1 MALVD
6 TAESFSYRQVQALQ
20 PSCMQS
26 IDVSGYYLVAPLT
39 LNQISLLYWNLYA
52 VLARAEIST
61 QQTREIKEDDLRL
74 ISYDAVFPTEPKN
87 RLCEGAVGE
96 VNVEAVHP
104 EDYYETGGGYYVT
117 ICGANTRWNVIKMYN
132 GEDFLGYGISSE
144 DDWDSS
150 SDGYGV
156 YNGELAYAGALEDG
170 GQGRAGELKVITSYC
185 KYDPNPEV
193 PYEFE
198 SEENQWFFRFC
209 IPGITGCTAEKVSLK
224 GGQAGSFPFI
234 QMSWS
239 NLGLYGTAEILSLEL
254 YSYVGPYFNSSVQD
268 DDGPPVDDRD
278 LIDIPII
285 YQVLYLTPAYGA
297 FGGYI
302 GDLPYPTN
310 YSPKDRID
318 YESILYA
325 EYKSLELY
333 GDVYPSQP
341 RKDAFFQLREEFFS
355 LRNFYDIN
363 AFEVEEYEYPS
374 GADLYFYDGF
384 VNLGQP
390 YPTFQG

>member
-1 MALVD
+1 
-6 TAESFSYRQVQALQ
+6 
-20 PSCMQS
+20 
-26 IDVSGYYLVAPLT
+26 LT

-74 ISYDAVFPTEPKN
+74 ISYDTVFTTEPKD
-87 RLCEGAVGE
+87 RLCAGAVFGE
-96 VNVEAVHP
+96 VSLASSYP
-104 EDYYETGGGYYVT
+104 EDYPSQLYANAFWSADV
-117 ICGANTRWNVIKMYN
+117 GASNAWDVVKMYN
-132 GEDFLGYGISSE
+132 GDTTEELNFLGYGMSAESNFEIGL
-144 DDWDSS
+144 DY
-150 SDGYGV
+150 YGFET
-156 YNGELAYAGALEDG
+156 GELAFASCGPAG
-170 GQGRAGELKVITSYC
+170 GQPRLGVLKVITSYC
-185 KYDPNPEV
+185 KYNPNPEV